1 MRIKLTLLT
10 SIFVALSACMLSFG
24 NDTNPQSASEEKDY
38 SPYPNPDRGY
48 ITDIADIL
56 TVEEEEKIEGWLYTA
71 EKDTNIEIVVV
82 IIESIKDYPGTK
94 NNSIEDFAT
103 GLFDAYGIGNMPK
116 NDGVLLLV
124 ALEDRKARI
133 ELGSGYGH
141 RRDRDAQRIMST
153 KIVPQFRKGN
163 YTNGIIQGVRG
174 ILKEFSGITI
184 IPSWIKLVVI
194 IIIIALIPI
203 SISLFRN
210 GKRGWG
216 WISIGL
222 IIALLLALIW
232 LVRKTVEK
240 LPARSGAGGF
250 GGGFGG
256 GFSGGGGATG
266 SW

>member
-1 MRIKLTLLT
+1 MRIKLTLLIL
-10 SIFVALSACMLSFG
+10 IFVALSACTLSFG

-48 ITDIADIL
+48 ITDIANIL

-82 IIESIKDYPGTK
+82 IIESIKDYPGT
-94 NNSIEDFAT
+94 NNSSIEDFAT
-103 GLFDAYGIGNMPK
+103 GLFDAYGIGNMP
-116 NDGVLLLV
+116 NNNGVLLLV
-124 ALEDRKARI
+124 ALKDRKARI
-133 ELGSGYGH
+133 ELGASYGR
-141 RRDRDAQRIMST
+141 RRDQDAQKIMSI
-153 KIVPQFRKGN
+153 KIIPQFRKGN
-163 YTNGIIQGVRG
+163 YTKGIIKGVKG
-174 ILKEFSGITI
+174 VLNEFAGMTI
-184 IPSWIKLVVI
+184 IPGWIKPVVI
-194 IIIIALIPI
+194 IIIIALILI

-232 LVRKTVEK
+232 LVSKTCEK
-240 LPARSGAGGF
+240 LPKSEGAGGY